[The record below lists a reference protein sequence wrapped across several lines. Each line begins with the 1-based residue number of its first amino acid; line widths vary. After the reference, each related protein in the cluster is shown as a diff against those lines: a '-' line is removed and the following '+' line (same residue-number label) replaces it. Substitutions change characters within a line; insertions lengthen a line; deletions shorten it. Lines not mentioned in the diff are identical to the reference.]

1 MDQLS
6 FAENRRLGT
15 INSDVVLFFL
25 HLFKLWHLNQ
35 DLMDL
40 LLCETFEDIGT
51 LSLVHFLLL
60 NTLLLEV
67 LKVANSLALI
77 ADVILQSI
85 VKLFSSLFLS
95 LHKESLGVDVY
106 S

>member
-1 MDQLS
+1 
-6 FAENRRLGT
+6 
-15 INSDVVLFFL
+15 
-25 HLFKLWHLNQ
+25 
-35 DLMDL
+35 MDL
-40 LLCETFEDIGT
+40 LLCETFEDIGA

-60 NTLLLEV
+60 NTLFLEV

-95 LHKESLGVDVY
+95 LQEESLGVDVH